1 MKFYNTIISKLSIL
15 KDFPPLFFRWLLAYG
30 FYGTAIIKLNN
41 FDNIIAW
48 FTKMNIPFPTVNA
61 YLATGTETFGFILLF
76 VGLATRIISIPLIIV
91 MIVAIGTVHWGN
103 GFDAGNN
110 GSEIPLYYIAMLLGL
125 IVWGPGKFSFDAFVK
140 RFFNKKSEVFINSK
154 V

>member
-1 MKFYNTIISKLSIL
+1 MKFYNLIISKLSIL

-61 YLATGTETFGFILLF
+61 YLATGAETFGFVLLF
-76 VGLATRIISIPLIIV
+76 VGFATRIISIPLIIV
-91 MIVAIGTVHWGN
+91 MLVAIVTVHWGN
-103 GFDAGNN
+103 GFDAGDN

-125 IVWGPGKFSFDAFVK
+125 IVWGPGKFSLDALVK
-140 RFFNKKSEVFINSK
+140 RYFDKKNN
-154 V
+154 